1 MALLKILYATEIYK
15 IIPVTKGR
23 VQRIYFIHLDLSFS
37 VLAFFNNAHF
47 TESQGGGIWL
57 PLQFLH
63 KHQRISRVNTVE
75 TSTSKTSQPA
85 FTSSKLT
92 KETLDQGAK
101 YVQS

>member
-47 TESQGGGIWL
+47 TESQGGDMATT
-57 PLQFLH
+57 P
-63 KHQRISRVNTVE
+63 IS
-75 TSTSKTSQPA
+75 SQTP
-85 FTSSKLT
+85 TH
-92 KETLDQGAK
+92 
-101 YVQS
+101 